1 MLMRHFTLAMAI
13 IAGTQLATAQPKA
26 VGSSS
31 YAPRQVSMP
40 DAAQQAPHLRPVS
53 PLKAKQRI
61 PSVIYCPQTLNKY
74 YSEGEGFAAEPA
86 DETTYEYDNQG
97 RVVTETYHSASA
109 LPTDDN
115 AYVRYIYEYD
125 EYGNIASMEMLQGK
139 TISKLANQY
148 KMVYTYDDVVNDYLV
163 SAIYYKW
170 MKVTSSYSKKVLAS
184 SSEIFITRDEQGR
197 VTEWKSVEYDSN
209 NKEIVKNRIIPTYDE
224 TTGLPSEVLYE
235 EIYTTSSGAY
245 DLKENQKFTNIVW
258 NKCDCQFLEPYA
270 DLKQGSNLIYS
281 ADYYF
286 CGDYWGQETVT
297 YTDKEGEYY
306 YEMPWKSGKGRDFCT
321 WAYTD
326 ENGSYKREKIEW
338 ADKNANGVIDDGDD
352 LTHGWDGQYEVYA
365 STIIV
370 TYNEQGD
377 MVENLFEQNYY
388 GEKNWMTAEKCEYV
402 YDEELGGV
410 MTQKDSYG
418 GAWTKGP
425 DGMPEYHPNS
435 RLVWSNFIDITPSS
449 ISSSTAADSRSF
461 TLSGGAVHFG
471 QAGNNV
477 YAVYDAQGR
486 LVMSGNAVGAKT
498 VSFDRLSSGM
508 YVIAVK
514 EADGVKTVKFS
525 K

>member
-1 MLMRHFTLAMAI
+1 
-13 IAGTQLATAQPKA
+13 
-26 VGSSS
+26 
-31 YAPRQVSMP
+31 
-40 DAAQQAPHLRPVS
+40 
-53 PLKAKQRI
+53 
-61 PSVIYCPQTLNKY
+61 
-74 YSEGEGFAAEPA
+74 
-86 DETTYEYDNQG
+86 
-97 RVVTETYHSASA
+97 
-109 LPTDDN
+109 
-115 AYVRYIYEYD
+115 
-125 EYGNIASMEMLQGK
+125 
-139 TISKLANQY
+139 
-148 KMVYTYDDVVNDYLV
+148 
-163 SAIYYKW
+163 
-170 MKVTSSYSKKVLAS
+170 
-184 SSEIFITRDEQGR
+184 
-197 VTEWKSVEYDSN
+197 
-209 NKEIVKNRIIPTYDE
+209 
-224 TTGLPSEVLYE
+224 
-235 EIYTTSSGAY
+235 
-245 DLKENQKFTNIVW
+245 
-258 NKCDCQFLEPYA
+258 
-270 DLKQGSNLIYS
+270 
-281 ADYYF
+281 
-286 CGDYWGQETVT
+286 
-297 YTDKEGEYY
+297 
-306 YEMPWKSGKGRDFCT
+306 
-321 WAYTD
+321 
-326 ENGSYKREKIEW
+326 
-338 ADKNANGVIDDGDD
+338 
-352 LTHGWDGQYEVYA
+352 
-365 STIIV
+365 
-370 TYNEQGD
+370 